1 MSRSARLPF
10 RILAIDPGIRE
21 MGIAVFDDEKLVH
34 HGVLC
39 LRDRRAPRDIRAYD
53 RNLLRTIIV
62 DYHPDLVALERTM
75 IGNAGNSAALN
86 SVSAYI
92 RRQCRRQRISIRIL
106 AASTVKKYLTGDGRA
121 SKTNLARAV
130 VSRYPELRAYLRQKA
145 KWRAR
150 FQANRFDA
158 VGLGIAARG
167 MIPRTVLTI
176 PRM

>member
-1 MSRSARLPF
+1 MTRSARILF
-10 RILAIDPGIRE
+10 RILAVDPGIRE

-39 LRDRRAPRDIRAYD
+39 LRDRRAPRDTRAYD
-53 RNLLRTIIV
+53 RALLRTIIV

-75 IGNAGNSAALN
+75 IGKAENSAALN

-92 RRQCRRQRISIRIL
+92 RRQCRRQRISIRVL
-106 AASTVKKYLTGDGRA
+106 AASTVKKRLTGDGRA
-121 SKTNLARAV
+121 SKMKLARAV
-130 VSRYPELRAYLRQKA
+130 AHRYPELRAYLRQKA

-158 VGLGIAARG
+158 VGLGIAARA
-167 MIPRTVLTI
+167 MLS
-176 PRM
+176 